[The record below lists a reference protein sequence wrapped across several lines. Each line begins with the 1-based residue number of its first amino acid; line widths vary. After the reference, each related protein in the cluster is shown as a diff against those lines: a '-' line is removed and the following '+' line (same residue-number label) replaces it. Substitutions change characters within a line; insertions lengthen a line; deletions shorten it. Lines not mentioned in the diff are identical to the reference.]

1 MDTHVTDGLSA
12 GLEAFFDNDSGSF
25 KSCAGFLNDV
35 DQTEKCTAIGKKII
49 DQEYVIFRSE
59 KFLGKDH
66 IVNFLVGERL
76 YLGGVHLAVKVHTLC
91 FLGKYNRYME
101 ILCRNTGN
109 TDTGSLDG
117 KDLGDW
123 TVVKTF
129 LEFFASRW
137 GLL

>member
-1 MDTHVTDGLSA
+1 M
-12 GLEAFFDNDSGSF
+12 E
-25 KSCAGFLNDV
+25 
-35 DQTEKCTAIGKKII
+35 
-49 DQEYVIFRSE
+49 
-59 KFLGKDH
+59 KDH

-76 YLGGVHLAVKVHTLC
+76 YLGGVHRAVKVHTLC

-123 TVVKTF
+123 TVVKNV
-129 LEFFASRW
+129 S
-137 GLL
+137 